1 MFLFMRKMIFFAVMM
16 AIATTCSAATENES
30 VNENAN
36 NNVVEEVLANID
48 GTIKIQSL
56 YIDEF
61 RNMFLVEYGQRFIRV
76 RDFKTHE
83 LVATLCKS
91 VSESIGDWVDG
102 ANTVMY
108 DAYFKRYVP
117 AVGIETDK
125 GFIYK
130 SAKHRQFV
138 PKKRVASLRQEFHT
152 PIKIVLSAN

>member
-1 MFLFMRKMIFFAVMM
+1 MRKMIFFAVMM
-16 AIATTCSAATENES
+16 AIATTCAASNLCDEPETVASENT
-30 VNENAN
+30 
-36 NNVVEEVLANID
+36 VEEVLKTID
-48 GTIKIQSL
+48 GNIWLQST
-56 YIDEF
+56 YINENREVF
-61 RNMFLVEYGQRFIRV
+61 IVEYGQRFIRV

-91 VSESIGDWVDG
+91 VSESIGDWVEG

-117 AVGIETDK
+117 AIGIETDK

-152 PIKIVLSAN
+152 PIKIVLSMN